1 MRRKVA
7 KKLFCRNGQMADI
20 CPTLVHQR
28 DIEKEIDKERGKK
41 GTVTLAYEQLLK
53 CTLSK
58 HPGCKDRLPIKQ
70 FSGMFCLAIKL
81 NVR

>member
-41 GTVTLAYEQLLK
+41 GTATLAYEQLLK

-58 HPGCKDRLPIKQ
+58 HSGCKDRLPIKQ